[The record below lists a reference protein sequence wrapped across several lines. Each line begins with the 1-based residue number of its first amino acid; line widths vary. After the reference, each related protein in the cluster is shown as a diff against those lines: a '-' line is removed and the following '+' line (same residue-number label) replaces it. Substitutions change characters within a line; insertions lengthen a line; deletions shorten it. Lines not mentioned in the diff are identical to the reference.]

1 MNPTTSLSE
10 AEVDLCHLPGRSIN
24 PAYLCRKLTC
34 REYAFFGWRALW
46 PTRNLFCIFINV
58 NNGVWRRGR
67 DSNSALGKASLSSS
81 PCRPLTLGGRVP
93 FRASPNLPWEMPCR
107 FFRRGFDQIV
117 TISDLCWNWLR
128 RLESDLFAPIKKS
141 RQQTNSVTALY
152 RRYPSTDS
160 NRDRFLVAPT
170 VLHALPCP
178 AVAEG

>member
-1 MNPTTSLSE
+1 M
-10 AEVDLCHLPGRSIN
+10 AEREGFELRAWKSVPLVFTVQAAYSGRQ
-24 PAYLCRKLTC
+24 
-34 REYAFFGWRALW
+34 
-46 PTRNLFCIFINV
+46 
-58 NNGVWRRGR
+58 
-67 DSNSALGKASLSSS
+67 SALPRFAKPAVG
-81 PCRPLTLGGRVP
+81 
-93 FRASPNLPWEMPCR
+93 MPCR

-117 TISDLCWNWLR
+117 AISDLCWNWLR

-170 VLHALPCP
+170 VLHALPCL

>member
-10 AEVDLCHLPGRSIN
+10 AEVDLCHLPARSIN

-46 PTRNLFCIFINV
+46 RTRNLFLYFYQRKQCRMAEREGFEHRAWKRV
-58 NNGVWRRGR
+58 PL
-67 DSNSALGKASLSSS
+67 A
-81 PCRPLTLGGRVP
+81 CRPLTLGGRVP

-170 VLHALPCP
+170 VLHALLCP